1 MKKSFYILLTII
13 AVLMTSCTGYDTL
26 NREPLP
32 TDTVYTANAAMTIYG
47 YNPEQALVIIDS
59 AEIVGNLKAD
69 DASFLRAKVFV
80 MTFGEERI
88 DSAQIICNSLLQSKY
103 VKNDDKYE
111 EVLDLLIAI
120 SRKKQDNEQWLKW
133 STEKAYL
140 CREKGDEVEALRTE
154 AEIGVILSNL
164 GRTEEG
170 LTKLDEVIE
179 QLDGIG
185 SVNRLDASIIAMRRK
200 INVLRYNG
208 RHSEIIPIAH
218 HIEAKIDHY
227 EKYHSQY
234 ANDSYRLLPDS
245 ADRARYI
252 DFTRTT
258 VYSYLADAYANE
270 DAYDSARYYVTLF
283 ENSSY
288 GKTFSGR
295 RAISPTWIRLGDYD
309 KALDVADEMTASM
322 GSDTLNSDYANVLWG
337 RAVAADAKG
346 ESRAA
351 SGYWH
356 RYADLK
362 EILNQQLQQS
372 EAHEY
377 AARYRAKEQQMEI
390 EKYTIQN
397 RMQNIIILIMFLAL
411 LVIVFFYNYTVFQK
425 QRLKEKN
432 TALVKLIDEMSKQ
445 EQPKNDDYLSK
456 ACKILREH
464 PDMKAA
470 DVAKK
475 VGLTLRNLQKLFREE
490 YGISMTEY
498 RLSHKQ

>member
-1 MKKSFYILLTII
+1 MKKSFSILLILI

-26 NREPLP
+26 NREPIP
-32 TDTVYTANAAMTIYG
+32 TDTVYTADAAMKVYG
-47 YNPEQALVIIDS
+47 YNPEQALLIIDS

-80 MTFGEERI
+80 MTFGEERL
-88 DSAQIICNSLLQSKY
+88 DTAQMICNSLLQSKY
-103 VKNDDKYE
+103 VKNDDKFE

-133 STEKAYL
+133 STEKASL

-170 LTKLDEVIE
+170 LAKLDEVIE

-200 INVLRYNG
+200 INVLINND
-208 RHSEIIPIAH
+208 RHSEVIPIAH
-218 HIEAKIDHY
+218 HIKAKLDHY
-227 EKYHSQY
+227 ENNYSQY

-252 DFTRTT
+252 EFTRTI

-270 DAYDSARYYVTLF
+270 DSFDSARYYVTLF
-283 ENSSY
+283 ENSDY
-288 GKTFSGR
+288 GKTFVGR
-295 RAISPTWIRLGDYD
+295 RTISSTWFTMGDYD
-309 KALDVADEMTASM
+309 KALAVADEMTVRM
-322 GSDTLNSDYANVLWG
+322 GTDTLNSDYANILWG
-337 RAVAADAKG
+337 RAIAADAKG
-346 ESRAA
+346 YSRAA
-351 SGYWH
+351 SGYWR
-356 RYADLK
+356 RYAELK
-362 EILNQQLQQS
+362 DILNLQLQQS

-377 AARYRAKEQQMEI
+377 AARYRAQEQQMEI
-390 EKYTIQN
+390 EKFTIQN

-411 LVIVFFYNYTVFQK
+411 LTIVFFYNYTVFQK

-432 TALVKLIDEMSKQ
+432 IALVKLIDEMSKQ
-445 EQPKNDDYLSK
+445 DQPLTDEHLSK

-464 PDMKAA
+464 PDMKTA

-475 VGLTLRNLQKLFREE
+475 VGLSLRNLQKLFREQ
-490 YGISMTEY
+490 YGISMNEY
-498 RLSHKQ
+498 RLSHKK